1 MDVKNEFDFQK
12 YYENEY
18 NSIISNYYEM
28 LKGKKV
34 LPIIFRI
41 IFGVVI
47 STISLIIINKLN
59 LKAYLDNYYTLTT
72 WTYFATIIVSTL
84 LSIYKYLNDEMVKIN
99 EYIFKDLLAF
109 ISGNEL
115 DQVMYEP
122 KKKVSEEAFDKM
134 ELFNLDIVKY
144 NGRNYIKVPYK
155 GNNMVFSDMHT
166 YVYDISEIKKEIY
179 KNGKKYI
186 RTIKKKKKR
195 TILEG
200 MYIGA
205 TLNKKNTNHIYLIPN
220 NINDTI
226 LQSKIMSYIKYH
238 GVPVM
243 LENLEFSKKYKVFCD
258 DEVQARYIL
267 SLSLME
273 KINEID
279 NLFKGKKYIVF
290 KEGKRFAICIEGLT
304 IEKIMKTRLPIFR
317 KETKELEIL
326 TSMFKQFNNLF
337 KIYHIL
343 DLGDDLYT
351 KHIDNINSQ
360 NGDVEKQQK
369 TRVMVGGTI
378 NTMRKSEESLTDR
391 DKLINSMQLP
401 SNIRSLSKE
410 EQNEVI
416 IKTIIKA
423 NGVLKN
429 IQCDNSEYELSNRQ
443 KATKN
448 NTLNNIKV
456 GEFLE
461 AYYEIT
467 DFVDNYG
474 DNHNGKV
481 FETEKQEIYNL
492 IKMLYNHIKK

>member
-166 YVYDISEIKKEIY
+166 YVYDISETKKEI
-179 KNGKKYI
+179 
-186 RTIKKKKKR
+186 
-195 TILEG
+195 
-200 MYIGA
+200 
-205 TLNKKNTNHIYLIPN
+205 
-220 NINDTI
+220 
-226 LQSKIMSYIKYH
+226 
-238 GVPVM
+238 
-243 LENLEFSKKYKVFCD
+243 
-258 DEVQARYIL
+258 
-267 SLSLME
+267 
-273 KINEID
+273 
-279 NLFKGKKYIVF
+279 
-290 KEGKRFAICIEGLT
+290 
-304 IEKIMKTRLPIFR
+304 
-317 KETKELEIL
+317 
-326 TSMFKQFNNLF
+326 
-337 KIYHIL
+337 
-343 DLGDDLYT
+343 
-351 KHIDNINSQ
+351 
-360 NGDVEKQQK
+360 
-369 TRVMVGGTI
+369 
-378 NTMRKSEESLTDR
+378 
-391 DKLINSMQLP
+391 
-401 SNIRSLSKE
+401 
-410 EQNEVI
+410 
-416 IKTIIKA
+416 
-423 NGVLKN
+423 
-429 IQCDNSEYELSNRQ
+429 
-443 KATKN
+443 
-448 NTLNNIKV
+448 
-456 GEFLE
+456 
-461 AYYEIT
+461 
-467 DFVDNYG
+467 
-474 DNHNGKV
+474 
-481 FETEKQEIYNL
+481 
-492 IKMLYNHIKK
+492 